1 MNIRPIPP
9 SVKRPLR
16 AVFVFL
22 SVVAPRVSPGSPLG
36 RVQARVA
43 AFVAS
48 TPGTALISLAAA
60 LAVMLASCAGVLA
73 IARGAQSLTL
83 LMFMIYGFL
92 ITAMGIVV
100 LSSLMITTVMHILL
114 GDDLLNRMRAAAATV
129 EPEYEW
135 VRI

>member
-1 MNIRPIPP
+1 LNIRPIP
-9 SVKRPLR
+9 SSAKRRLS
-16 AVFVFL
+16 ALFVFL
-22 SVVAPRVSPGSPLG
+22 SVVAPRVSPSSPLG

-43 AFVAS
+43 TFVAS
-48 TPGTALISLAAA
+48 TPGTALISLAAS
-60 LAVMLASCAGVLA
+60 LAVMIASCAGVLS

-92 ITAMGIVV
+92 ITAVGIVV
-100 LSSLMITTVMHILL
+100 LSSLMITTMVHILL
-114 GDDLLNRMRAAAATV
+114 GDDLLNRMRVAAATV